1 LQSQICATIDGLALK
16 GEVGHY
22 RSGTQETK
30 SYKMQILFR
39 AIQKLGTLSG
49 KISTFVGSC
58 QSEIPIEGQAQTN
71 DDRADIEAYLERLLL
86 IVGKT
91 RHSLDA
97 HIDNTEQR
105 H

>member
-1 LQSQICATIDGLALK
+1 MAWRQKMKSVTIEVALRK
-16 GEVGHY
+16 LSLVKCKTYSEPY
-22 RSGTQETK
+22 KRQEH
-30 SYKMQILFR
+30 SR
-39 AIQKLGTLSG
+39 V

-58 QSEIPIEGQAQTN
+58 QSEIPIEGQAETN

-97 HIDNTEQR
+97 HIDNTEQG

>member
-1 LQSQICATIDGLALK
+1 MAWRQKVKPVTIEVALRK
-16 GEVGHY
+16 LSLVKCKAYSEPY
-22 RSGTQETK
+22 KRQEH
-30 SYKMQILFR
+30 SR
-39 AIQKLGTLSG
+39 VE
-49 KISTFVGSC
+49 ISTFVGSC
-58 QSEIPIEGQAQTN
+58 QSEIPIEGQAETN
-71 DDRADIEAYLERLLL
+71 DDRADIEAYLKRFLL